1 MKITL
6 SQKTFG
12 WLRWLMVLLIIK
24 VTIVVLIGY
33 RDYFPPN
40 FEASFL
46 LGRQNYFWGHYSR
59 SFYAH
64 LVSGPVTLLL
74 GILLMSQRFRAKF
87 PGWHR
92 RLGKI
97 QVGVILLLLVPSGLW
112 MSWYAMTGWI
122 AGTGLAAS
130 ALAVA
135 ICTIA
140 GWKAAVQR
148 RFAAHQRWMLRCY
161 AILLSAIVI
170 RVMGGL
176 ATVAEWSS
184 PGVYQFSAWFS
195 WIFPLACVEL
205 LRFVS
210 VVRTPAQSLETAG
223 AESELSAS

>member
-1 MKITL
+1 MQIAL
-6 SQKTFG
+6 SQKTYRA
-12 WLRWLMVLLIIK
+12 LKWLMVLLIIK

-40 FEASFL
+40 FESSFL
-46 LGRQNYFWGHYSR
+46 LGRQNYFWGPYSR
-59 SFYAH
+59 SFYTH
-64 LVSGPVTLLL
+64 LLSGPPTLIL
-74 GILLMSQRFRAKF
+74 GLLLMSHRFRSKY

-122 AGTGLAAS
+122 AGLGLAAS

-140 GWKAAVQR
+140 GWKAATEK
-148 RFAAHQRWMLRCY
+148 RFQTHQLWMVRCY

-170 RVMGGL
+170 RVLGGL

-195 WIFPLACVEL
+195 WIFPLICVEL
-205 LRFVS
+205 TRI
-210 VVRTPAQSLETAG
+210 VRVARAPAQSLEVAG